1 VDIRP
6 ILFTLGRHKLTCCL
20 LVLQI
25 AFTCAIVCNA
35 IFLIT
40 QRLDRLHLISGI
52 AEQELVYVDLAEI
65 GHRPDGNARAAE
77 DLAALRQIPGVKAVA
92 LLNQMPF
99 DGGSSNMDV
108 RNSPTQRLATLSA
121 SHYMGEDL
129 VKTLGVQIVEGRDLR
144 PEEYMDMAEVV
155 AMLDKQQYDKLS
167 MGGVLITRAMAE
179 RMWPGQDP
187 LGKQIYVGRGLPI
200 TVVGVMANLVRPG
213 KDELGFGAEYS
224 TVWPIRVTLEEGD
237 GYILRCAPQ
246 DRDQVLKSAVSKL
259 KALDPN
265 RIVLDKGT
273 MEQHRRD
280 FFQNDRAMAAIL
292 VGVCI
297 ALLVVT
303 ALGIV
308 GLASFWVAQRNRSIG
323 VRRALGATRGNILH
337 YFQTENF
344 LLTTMGIVLGMVL
357 AYGINLFLIVHYELP
372 RMPVLYLPVGA
383 LILWGIGQMAVLGP
397 ALRAAAVPPVVAT
410 RSV

>member
-1 VDIRP
+1 
-6 ILFTLGRHKLTCCL
+6 
-20 LVLQI
+20 
-25 AFTCAIVCNA
+25 
-35 IFLIT
+35 
-40 QRLDRLHLISGI
+40 
-52 AEQELVYVDLAEI
+52 
-65 GHRPDGNARAAE
+65 
-77 DLAALRQIPGVKAVA
+77 
-92 LLNQMPF
+92 
-99 DGGSSNMDV
+99 MDV
-108 RNSPTQRLATLSA
+108 RLDPNQRMATLSA
-121 SHYMGEDL
+121 SQYFGENLTSTMG
-129 VKTLGVQIVEGRDLR
+129 VKLVEGRDFR
-144 PEEYMDMAEVV
+144 PEEYVDIADIFT
-155 AMLDKQQYDKLS
+155 ALAQQHYEKLPRTI
-167 MGGVLITRAMAE
+167 LITRGMAE
-179 RMWPGQDP
+179 RLWPGQDA
-187 LGKQIYVGRGLPI
+187 LGKQIYVGAGLSF
-200 TVVGVMANLVRPG
+200 TVIGVLQNLIRPG
-213 KDELGFGAEYS
+213 ESQLQFGAQNS
-224 TVWPIRVTLEEGD
+224 TLWPVRIPLMQGAAFL
-237 GYILRCAPQ
+237 IRCAPG
-246 DRDQVLKSAVSKL
+246 DRARVLKSAVDKL

-280 FFQNDRAMAAIL
+280 FFQNDRAMAGIL
-292 VGVCI
+292 FGVCV

-372 RMPVLYLPVGA
+372 RMPAIYLPVGA
-383 LILWGIGQMAVLGP
+383 LILWGIGQAAVLGP

>member
-1 VDIRP
+1 MAIRP
-6 ILFTLGRHKLTCCL
+6 ILFTLRRHKLTCCL
-20 LVLQI
+20 LILQI
-25 AFTCAIVCNA
+25 AFTCAIVCNT
-35 IFLIT
+35 IFLIS
-40 QRLDRLHLISGI
+40 QRLSRMNMPSGI
-52 AEQELVYVDLAEI
+52 AERELVYVQMAYI
-65 GHRPDGNARAAE
+65 GSRPDANARGAE
-77 DLAALRQIPGVKAVA
+77 DVAALQSIAGVKSAT
-92 LLNQMPF
+92 LISELPF
-99 DGGSSNMDV
+99 DYGSNNMDV
-108 RNSPTQRLATLSA
+108 RADSAQRMPTLSA
-121 SHYMGEDL
+121 TQYFGDRAIQ
-129 VKTLGVQIVEGRDLR
+129 TLGVQITEGRDLR
-144 PEEYMDMAEVV
+144 PEEYMNLSEVF
-155 AMLDKQQYDKLS
+155 ALLANKQYSKLPS
-167 MGGVLITRAMAE
+167 TTLVTRAMAD
-179 RMWPGQDP
+179 RLWPGQDP
-187 LGKQIYVGRGLPI
+187 LGKQFYVGQGLPF

-213 KDELGFGAEYS
+213 RDRVAAGAQYS
-224 TVWPIRVTLEEGD
+224 TVWPVRMALDQGASFLI
-237 GYILRCAPQ
+237 RCAPQ
-246 DRDQVLKSAVSKL
+246 DRDRVLRAAVDKL

-280 FFQNDRAMAAIL
+280 FFQNDRAMAGIL

-344 LLTTMGIVLGMVL
+344 LLTTMGIALGMVL

-372 RMPVLYLPVGA
+372 RLPAMYFPVGA
-383 LILWGIGQMAVLGP
+383 ILLWAIGQAAVLGP

>member
-1 VDIRP
+1 MDIRP
-6 ILFTLGRHKLTCCL
+6 IFFTLRRHKLTCCL

-25 AFTCAIVCNA
+25 ALTCAIVCNT
-35 IFLIT
+35 IFLIS
-40 QRLDRLHLISGI
+40 QRLDRMNMPSGI
-52 AEQELVYVDLAEI
+52 AEQELVYVQLANI
-65 GHRPDGNARAAE
+65 GSRPDAKARAEE
-77 DLAALRQIPGVKAVA
+77 DLAALQSISGVKSAT
-92 LLNQMPF
+92 LISELPF
-99 DGGSSNMDV
+99 DYGSNNMDV
-108 RNSPTQRLATLSA
+108 RTDPSQRMATLS
-121 SHYMGEDL
+121 STQYFGENAT
-129 VKTLGVQIVEGRDLR
+129 KTLGVQVVEGRDLR
-144 PEEYMDMAEVV
+144 PEEYIYLSDLFTLLA
-155 AMLDKQQYDKLS
+155 KKQYDKLPS
-167 MGGVLITRAMAE
+167 ATLVTRTMAE

-187 LGKQIYVGRGLPI
+187 LGKRVYVGQGIPL
-200 TVVGVMANLVRPG
+200 TVVGVMANLIRPG
-213 KDELGFGAEYS
+213 RDRLAFGAQYS
-224 TVWPIRVTLEEGD
+224 TMWPVRVTLDQGASFL
-237 GYILRCAPQ
+237 IRCLPQ
-246 DRDQVLKSAVSKL
+246 DRDRVLRAAVDKL

-273 MEQHRRD
+273 MEQHRHD
-280 FFQNDRAMAAIL
+280 FFQNDRAMTGIL

-308 GLASFWVAQRNRSIG
+308 GLASFWVSQRNRSIG
-323 VRRALGATRGNILH
+323 VRRALGATRSNILR

-372 RMPVLYLPVGA
+372 RLPAVYFPVGA
-383 LILWGIGQMAVLGP
+383 ILLWCLGQAAVLGP

>member
-1 VDIRP
+1 MDIRP
-6 ILFTLGRHKLTCCL
+6 IFFTLRRHKLTCCL

-25 AFTCAIVCNA
+25 ALTCAIVCNT
-35 IFLIT
+35 IFLIS
-40 QRLDRLHLISGI
+40 QRLDRMNMPSGI
-52 AEQELVYVDLAEI
+52 AEQELVYVQMAYI
-65 GHRPDGNARAAE
+65 GSRPDAKARAAE
-77 DLAALRQIPGVKAVA
+77 DVAALQSIPGVKWAT
-92 LLNQMPF
+92 LIGEMPF
-99 DGGSSNMDV
+99 DYGSNNMDV
-108 RNSPTQRLATLSA
+108 RTDPSQRMPTLS
-121 SHYMGEDL
+121 STQYFGENAA
-129 VKTLGVQIVEGRDLR
+129 KTLGVQIVEGRDLR
-144 PEEYMDMAEVV
+144 PEEYIYLSDVFTLLA
-155 AMLDKQQYDKLS
+155 KKQYDKLPN
-167 MGGVLITRAMAE
+167 VTLITRTMAE
-179 RMWPGQDP
+179 RMWPGQEP
-187 LGKQIYVGRGLPI
+187 LGKQFYVGQGIPL
-200 TVVGVMANLVRPG
+200 TVVGVMANLIRPG
-213 KDELGFGAEYS
+213 RDRLDLGAQYS
-224 TVWPIRVTLEEGD
+224 TLWPVRVTMDQGASFLIRTVPQERD
-237 GYILRCAPQ
+237 RVLRA
-246 DRDQVLKSAVSKL
+246 AVDKL

-280 FFQNDRAMAAIL
+280 FFQDDRAMAGIL

-308 GLASFWVAQRNRSIG
+308 GLASFWVSQRNRSIG

-344 LLTTMGIVLGMVL
+344 LLTTMGIALGMVL

-372 RMPVLYLPVGA
+372 RLPAIYFPVGA
-383 LILWGIGQMAVLGP
+383 ILLWSLGQAAVLGP